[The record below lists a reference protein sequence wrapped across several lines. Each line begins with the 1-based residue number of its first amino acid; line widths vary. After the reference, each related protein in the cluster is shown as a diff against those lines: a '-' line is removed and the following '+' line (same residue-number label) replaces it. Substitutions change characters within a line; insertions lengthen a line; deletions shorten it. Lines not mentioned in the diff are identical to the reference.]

1 MYVTGTDPLLSVT
14 DDGMTTAPAHCADGA
29 AVMQPVIDAVSGD
42 PMVSNTQVMPVVVTE
57 SVRPVAAVASL
68 AVNMLIPV
76 TTSEPAMK
84 LASPRS
90 RRPPFGGGEVGETE
104 RASPAQPC
112 RIHVVMFRRYGR
124 RLRGLGQI
132 FPKWNI

>member
-1 MYVTGTDPLLSVT
+1 MAGLPPLLSVT
-14 DDGMTTAPAHCADGA
+14 DDGMLTAPAHCADVA
-29 AVMQPVIDAVSGD
+29 VVMQPVIDAVSGE
-42 PMVSNTQVMPVVVTE
+42 PIVSNTQVTPLVVVE
-57 SVRPVAAVASL
+57 SVRPIAAVASL
-68 AVNMLIPV
+68 AVNMPIPV

-112 RIHVVMFRRYGR
+112 RIHVVMFRR
-124 RLRGLGQI
+124 
-132 FPKWNI
+132 

>member
-1 MYVTGTDPLLSVT
+1 MTGLEPLLSVT
-14 DDGMTTAPAHCADGA
+14 DDGMTTAPAHLANVA
-29 AVMQPVIDAVSGD
+29 VVMQSVIEAVSGD
-42 PMVSNTQVMPVVVTE
+42 PMVSNTHVIPLVVAE
-57 SVRPVAAVASL
+57 SVRPVAAVASF